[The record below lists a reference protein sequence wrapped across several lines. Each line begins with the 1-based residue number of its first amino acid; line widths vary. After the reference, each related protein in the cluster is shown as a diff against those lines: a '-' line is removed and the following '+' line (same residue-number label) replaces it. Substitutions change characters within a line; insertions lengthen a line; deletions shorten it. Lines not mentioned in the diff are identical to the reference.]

1 MCCWKSKFHHF
12 SVLPLLRFNR
22 YNSFPLNLFICS
34 QKLYLIFYAR
44 VWNSTT
50 DIAIKVNNLVEGRA
64 YKFLVRA
71 VNQIGDSPDLET
83 ENEVIAKN
91 PFDPPSAVGKPNV
104 PDWGEDFAEVAW
116 KPSEDDGG
124 ADISGYRVEVRNRD
138 RRAWNVAGTA
148 GGSESRY

>member
-1 MCCWKSKFHHF
+1 MCCWKSEFHF

-22 YNSFPLNLFICS
+22 YKRALWTYSFLAWNSYLN
-34 QKLYLIFYAR
+34 FYAQ

>member
-1 MCCWKSKFHHF
+1 MVAQNWG
-12 SVLPLLRFNR
+12 
-22 YNSFPLNLFICS
+22 FP
-34 QKLYLIFYAR
+34 KTLYLHLILYAR
-44 VWNSTT
+44 VWNYTT